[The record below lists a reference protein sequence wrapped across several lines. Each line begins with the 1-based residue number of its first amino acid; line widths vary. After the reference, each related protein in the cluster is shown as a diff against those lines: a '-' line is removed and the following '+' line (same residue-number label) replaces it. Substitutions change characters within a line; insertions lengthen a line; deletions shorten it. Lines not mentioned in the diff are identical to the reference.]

1 MQREVLTIR
10 KNIPRNS
17 ARNSLKM
24 SRLRPSFSFIF
35 LLYSFSI
42 FPCGFLLD
50 VFLVTQQT
58 ANSSDGFSVKHWRC
72 RLSPPTRCARTA
84 QADSDVKLSQSVSLG
99 DHKRSTS
106 TSTGFFFSAA
116 FTEFSN
122 LTWSC
127 KNKKWNASCAQHQE
141 HQRTFF
147 NTAKPMWHHLPTTW
161 TVTKL

>member
-24 SRLRPSFSFIF
+24 SRLRPNFSFIF

-42 FPCGFLLD
+42 FPCGFLLY

-58 ANSSDGFSVKHWRC
+58 ANSSDGVSVKHWRC

-106 TSTGFFFSAA
+106 TSTGFFQLLSLNFQISLEVVKTKNEMLPVHNTKSTSA
-116 FTEFSN
+116 
-122 LTWSC
+122 
-127 KNKKWNASCAQHQE
+127 H
-141 HQRTFF
+141 FF
-147 NTAKPMWHHLPTTW
+147 
-161 TVTKL
+161 